1 MVRLVLVKGRFDAG
15 CQERRGVVKLVE
27 APEMGTKMRKSL
39 DDKRIHGNND
49 QPIFDKVIVIADR
62 QVLDTQP

>member
-1 MVRLVLVKGRFDAG
+1 M
-15 CQERRGVVKLVE
+15 KLVE

-39 DDKRIHGNND
+39 DDKRIHGDND